1 MKNSFLRMG
10 AANFIIFA
18 GLVTTI
24 ASCGGGSSDGL
35 EPDNLNPNDPNTS
48 NTRPVNTRPVASP
61 ISLEVESTVST
72 QEINLIG
79 SDADGDTLQYELRS
93 PESGIGYLLASVDSS
108 TGKLIVRLAANV
120 DAPIVLEYRVTDGFL
135 FSDYAEVILTVVETV
150 DEFGLGMLPID
161 PRTYAGFEVGNLSSG
176 LLGAPGEAPTLPRR
190 IDLSDNFPPAGNQ
203 GEEQAS
209 CVGWATAYALKS
221 YQERME
227 IGWSLTTSDGN
238 FDPNHVFSPA
248 FIYNQINEGKNEGS
262 RIDEALQLIVDQGA
276 ATWVTMR
283 YKSDDYRTQ
292 PSPSAFQEA
301 ANYRAAEMKRADG
314 TQAIKA
320 ALANRLPVV
329 AGIFVY
335 QSLYQLSGANSV
347 YRVADAPCASGGCGH
362 AVTIVG
368 YDDDKYGGAF
378 KIINSWGREW
388 GDDGYFWL
396 PYQFARRQTPSASFV
411 LQYAFYLEDADNSGS
426 ITQTT
431 PPSPVGDLPNLQV
444 KIWSLSYDP
453 QPGGEGKLEY
463 NVINTGTAVA
473 AAGFDVNLML
483 SEDPT
488 ISSNDIYVVYETI
501 SEVVEISVG
510 GGVHRKEENPIFF
523 KFPDNLN
530 SGKYYMAVWVDDLN
544 VVAESNEDDN
554 FSSGE
559 HKVAIKDTLPDLVV
573 RRWYAEWDD
582 GTGKGFLEYE
592 VGNEGV
598 NPTTVTDWDINLV
611 LSPDE
616 NIGNADE
623 LYLFFEKG
631 NSILEPGSFVS
642 QDEMSQAFFNLYQD
656 AFGNTIPN
664 GTYYMALWIDDKNRE
679 KESDESNNYSLGGDP
694 VVVGSSSFSNSS
706 KVKSAYNGK
715 PLPKKVPLHKVLITN
730 TADGKRRFS
739 LLENQEEE
747 KVYAKQLRSGN
758 QVIFPSFNSIPMP
771 KGENRVQQG
780 NK

>member
-24 ASCGGGSSDGL
+24 ASCGGGSDGP
-35 EPDNLNPNDPNTS
+35 EPDNPNPNDLNT
-48 NTRPVNTRPVASP
+48 NTRPVASS
-61 ISLEVESTVST
+61 ISLQVESTVST

-79 SDADGDTLQYELRS
+79 SDVDGDTLQYELVS
-93 PESGIGYLLASVDSS
+93 PNSGFGYLSASVDSFR
-108 TGKLIVRLAANV
+108 GKLIVRLAANV
-120 DAPIVLEYRVTDGFL
+120 GDTIVLQYRVTDGFL
-135 FSDYAEVILTVVETV
+135 FSDSAEVILAVVETV

-203 GEEQAS
+203 GQQGS

-248 FIYNQINEGKNEGS
+248 FIYNQINGGEDRGS

-276 ATWVTMR
+276 ATWATMP
-283 YKSDDYRTQ
+283 YDQFDYQTQ
-292 PSPSAFQEA
+292 PSFLASQEA
-301 ANYRAAEMKRADG
+301 ANFKAAEKKRADG

-335 QSLYQLSGANSV
+335 KSLEQLSGTNSV
-347 YRVADAPCASGGCGH
+347 YQIADAPCDSGGCGH
-362 AVTIVG
+362 AVTVVG
-368 YDDDKYGGAF
+368 YDDEKYGGAF
-378 KIINSWGREW
+378 KIINSWGRSW

-396 PYQFARRQTPSASFV
+396 PYQFARQQTPSGSSV
-411 LQYAFYLEDADNSGS
+411 LKYAFYLEDADNTGS
-426 ITQTT
+426 ITPP

-444 KIWSLSYDP
+444 ETWSLSYDA
-453 QPGGEGKLEY
+453 QPGGEGELQY

-473 AAGFDVNLML
+473 AAGVDINLML
-483 SEDPT
+483 SRDST
-488 ISSNDIYVVYETI
+488 ISSNDTYVVYDTI
-501 SEVVEISVG
+501 PFEIGVG
-510 GGVHRKEENPIFF
+510 GGAYRDENNQIPFN
-523 KFPDNLN
+523 FPENLN
-530 SGKYYMAVWVDDLN
+530 SGVYYMAVWVDDLN

-554 FSSGE
+554 FSFGE
-559 HKVAIKDTLPDLVV
+559 RTVAIEDTLPDLVV
-573 RRWYAEWDD
+573 KHWYAEWDGAGD
-582 GTGKGFLEYE
+582 GFLEYE

-598 NPTTVTDWDINLV
+598 NPSTVIDWDINLV
-611 LSPDE
+611 LSSDE
-616 NIGNADE
+616 NIGNGDE
-623 LYLFFEKG
+623 QYLFFEKG
-631 NSILEPGSFVS
+631 NYILEPGSFVS
-642 QDEMSQAFFNLYQD
+642 RDETNQAFFNLYQD
-656 AFGNTIPN
+656 AFGNSIPN
-664 GTYYMALWIDDKNRE
+664 GTYYMALWIDDQNRE
-679 KESDESNNYSLGGDP
+679 RESDESNNYSLSGDL
-694 VVVGSSSFSNSS
+694 VVVGSRSLSLNSS

-747 KVYAKQLRSGN
+747 KVKVYAKQLRSGN

-771 KGENRVQQG
+771 KGENRVPKG